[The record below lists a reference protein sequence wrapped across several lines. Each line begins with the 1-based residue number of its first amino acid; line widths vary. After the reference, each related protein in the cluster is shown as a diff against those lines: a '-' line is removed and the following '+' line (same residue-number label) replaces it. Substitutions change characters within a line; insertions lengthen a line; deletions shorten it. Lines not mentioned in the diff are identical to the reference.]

1 MRHSSLGGR
10 LLAAAGAA
18 CVAALF
24 AAGPAGAQDY
34 KIRLGHPLTT
44 NDAAHTAMVSL
55 AENIKKRTNGRVE
68 VTVYP
73 ADQLGK
79 QKDLGEMARQGAN
92 VIQLTD
98 ALFVGQWEPDAA
110 ILQAPY
116 LMDKPEDFR
125 KILGSDWL
133 KELDKRLAAKGIRV
147 ISWNGYF
154 GTRQILANR
163 PIRKPADLA
172 GLNFRAAA
180 APMYVEMVKSL
191 GARPITT
198 GFAEVYTG
206 LSQKALDLLEAP
218 LPTMYAS
225 KFYEQA
231 KFLSLTGHMI
241 GWDPVIMSEKYF
253 QSLPPDIQ
261 KIILEEASNAADLM
275 SKLKSEEEKDILPLY
290 EKQGVTVVKDV
301 DRDAFKKATATVYDI
316 YPGWSPGLRDTV
328 RKLLDR

>member
-1 MRHSSLGGR
+1 MKIGLVKRAGLRGLALGAA
-10 LLAAAGAA
+10 LAAALGAS
-18 CVAALF
+18 AA
-24 AAGPAGAQDY
+24 AAQEFR
-34 KIRLGHPLTT
+34 IRLGHPLTT
-44 NDAAHTAMVSL
+44 ADKAHTAMVSL
-55 AENIKKRTNGRVE
+55 AENIGKRTNGRID
-68 VTVYP
+68 VTVFP

-98 ALFVGQWEPDAA
+98 ALFLGEWEPDAA

-133 KELDKRLAAKGIRV
+133 KDLDRRLQAKGIRV
-147 ISWNGYF
+147 ISWNSYF

-206 LSQKALDLLEAP
+206 LAQRPS
-218 LPTMYAS
+218 TAS
-225 KFYEQA
+225 RRRCRPCMPR
-231 KFLSLTGHMI
+231 SST
-241 GWDPVIMSEKYF
+241 SRR
-253 QSLPPDIQ
+253 S
-261 KIILEEASNAADLM
+261 S
-275 SKLKSEEEKDILPLY
+275 
-290 EKQGVTVVKDV
+290 
-301 DRDAFKKATATVYDI
+301 
-316 YPGWSPGLRDTV
+316 
-328 RKLLDR
+328 